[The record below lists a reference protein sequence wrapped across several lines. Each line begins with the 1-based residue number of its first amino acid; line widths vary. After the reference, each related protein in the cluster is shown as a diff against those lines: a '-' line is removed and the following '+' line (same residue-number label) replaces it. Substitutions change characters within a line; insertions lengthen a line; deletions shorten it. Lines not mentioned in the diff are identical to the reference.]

1 MNGWEIK
8 RKLKQRFPRAQFRV
22 QIEHFS
28 GGSCV
33 NVYTNIVML
42 QEERD
47 EMSTLYFK
55 VTRGE
60 ANPEERERYYQL
72 KEKWEKTKEIERI
85 IRDLAGENIH
95 YDQFGDILL
104 GGNRFVHVYPY
115 LPKNKN
121 GGQK

>member
-8 RKLKQRFPRAQFRV
+8 RRLKQRFPRAKFYV
-22 QIEHFS
+22 SIEHFS

-33 NVYTNIVML
+33 NIHTDIVMP
-42 QEERD
+42 QDERD
-47 EMSTLYFK
+47 ELSSLYFK

-60 ANPEERERYYQL
+60 ATPQERERYYEL
-72 KEKWEKTKEIERI
+72 KEKWEKTREIEGI
-85 IRDLAGENIH
+85 IRNLAGENIH

-104 GGNRFVHVYPY
+104 GGNRFVHVYPI
-115 LPKNKN
+115 KTKN